1 MSNELMTKT
10 AADATALA
18 AAPPARNPFERQQ
31 AEHLNAGAVAI
42 ESERAV
48 AEAQGALVIA
58 QRYPRDPFRAY
69 ERVIAACQRPG
80 LADAAF
86 YNFPR
91 GDGKVSGPTI
101 RLAEELARCWGN
113 INFGMR
119 ELSNRDGVSEI
130 EAYAWDLETNT
141 KSSQVFT
148 VRHIRDTKG
157 GGRELTEQRDIYEL
171 GANMGAR
178 RLRARILAIL
188 PDDLVSAAVNECKR
202 TLANGGGEPMQDRIR
217 RTVKAFGG
225 RGVSV
230 AMLEEYLGHQLDVTT
245 PEELADLHGVFG
257 AIKDGAAKVSDYFG
271 ANAGAG
277 ALVPPAQPQQE
288 QQKPAA
294 GNMMQMQDGGP
305 AAPAPRRG
313 RPAKAAPEQQP
324 EQQPQEQAAPA
335 PANDNAPAT
344 EQAEQAQ
351 DTEQPAA
358 KETAKEP
365 EQPENSQP
373 AAPLAKPGNDLF

>member
-1 MSNELMTKT
+1 MSNELRNQNL
-10 AADATALA
+10 ADATVSAPALA

-230 AMLEEYLGHQLDVTT
+230 AMLEEYLGHQLEVTT

-257 AIKDGAAKVSDYFG
+257 AIKDGLAKVSDYFG

-277 ALVPPAQPQQE
+277 ALVPPAQPQPE

-294 GNMMQMQDGGP
+294 KESEQ
-305 AAPAPRRG
+305 AAAPRRG

-324 EQQPQEQAAPA
+324 QEQAA
-335 PANDNAPAT
+335 PANDNAPAQEQPQ
-344 EQAEQAQ
+344 EQAEQQ
-351 DTEQPAA
+351 PGTEQPAA
-358 KETAKEP
+358 KEAAKETD
-365 EQPENSQP
+365 QPENSQP